1 MLLTELGGLKIPAEP
16 PIRYGSLQGTP
27 HASLER
33 WGDHLVSFTEHPS
46 GPGHQPL
53 KCLAVLVGRPRDFTL
68 AELCTPEAVHRAR
81 QGSEVIRVARSHS
94 VERPYDWAR
103 AA

>member
-1 MLLTELGGLKIPAEP
+1 VLLTELGGLKIPAES

-27 HASLER
+27 HASLKR
-33 WGDHLVSFTEHPS
+33 WGDHLVTFTEQLI

-53 KCLAVLVGRPRDFTL
+53 KCLAILVGRPRDFTL
-68 AELCTPEAVHRAR
+68 AELCTPKAVHRAC
-81 QGSEVIRVARSHS
+81 QGSEVIRVARRHC
-94 VERPYDWAR
+94 VERPYHWAR

>member
-1 MLLTELGGLKIPAEP
+1 VLLTELGGLKIPAEP

-27 HASLER
+27 HAPLER
-33 WGDHLVSFTEHPS
+33 CGDHLVSFTEHPV

-53 KCLAVLVGRPRDFTL
+53 KCLTILVGRPRDFTL
-68 AELCTPEAVHRAR
+68 AELCTPEAVHCAC

-94 VERPYDWAR
+94 VERPYHWTWAT
-103 AA
+103 

>member
-1 MLLTELGGLKIPAEP
+1 VLLTELGGLKIPAEP
-16 PIRYGSLQGTP
+16 TIRYGSLQGTP
-27 HASLER
+27 HASPKR
-33 WGDHLVSFTEHPS
+33 GGDDLVSFTEHPI

-53 KCLAVLVGRPRDFTL
+53 KCLTILVGRPRDFTL
-68 AELCTPEAVHRAR
+68 AELRTPKAVHRAR

-94 VERPYDWAR
+94 VERPYDWAW